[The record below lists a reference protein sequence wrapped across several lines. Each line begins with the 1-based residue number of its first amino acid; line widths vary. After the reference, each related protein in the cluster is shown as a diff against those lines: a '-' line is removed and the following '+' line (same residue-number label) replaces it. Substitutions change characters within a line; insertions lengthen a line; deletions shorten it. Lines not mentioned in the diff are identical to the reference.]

1 MHAPNCGAVF
11 QPHVV
16 DILSPACSLL
26 RVSCPELVTSKTQ
39 HSFLE
44 EAKCWGGR
52 ASPTG
57 ASPWSGS
64 FLEITVASGWSF
76 LRGCGN
82 LSEEAYPPFFPGE
95 GLLVSLIKGRE
106 TVCNAT
112 KALVSEDLLP
122 VLSL

>member
-1 MHAPNCGAVF
+1 M
-11 QPHVV
+11 
-16 DILSPACSLL
+16 L
-26 RVSCPELVTSKTQ
+26 
-39 HSFLE
+39 
-44 EAKCWGGR
+44 GR
-52 ASPTG
+52 QGLPTG

-76 LRGCGN
+76 LYGCGN

-122 VLSL
+122 VLSLWWLKPQRSTSSLSLHPPAYPYSSDYSSLQTLPFWWHLGDVRA